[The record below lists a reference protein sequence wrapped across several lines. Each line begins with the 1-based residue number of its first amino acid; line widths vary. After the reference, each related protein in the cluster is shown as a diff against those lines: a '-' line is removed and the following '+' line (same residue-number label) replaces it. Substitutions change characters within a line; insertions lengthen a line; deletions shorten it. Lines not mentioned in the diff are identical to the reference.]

1 MFYKFIQVL
10 KKECLIKHVL
20 ENDAM
25 AEITKP
31 VRAATENKILTEFY
45 TSITYQY
52 NFKYHMIALTCGKFL
67 NDTDE
72 LIYKT
77 ETNS

>member
-1 MFYKFIQVL
+1 MMLWLRQQNQI
-10 KKECLIKHVL
+10 
-20 ENDAM
+20 
-25 AEITKP
+25 
-31 VRAATENKILTEFY
+31 RAATENKILTEFY
-45 TSITYQY
+45 TNITYQY
-52 NFKYHMIALTCGKFL
+52 NFKYHVIALVCGNFL